1 MIRLESENS
10 WGRGMNGKE
19 KSRQWKKR
27 PRKRKTKCKTK
38 SSIVFFKLALF
49 FKVALGS

>member
-19 KSRQWKKR
+19 KSRQWKKDHEKER
-27 PRKRKTKCKTK
+27 RKARQ
-38 SSIVFFKLALF
+38 
-49 FKVALGS
+49 KVV